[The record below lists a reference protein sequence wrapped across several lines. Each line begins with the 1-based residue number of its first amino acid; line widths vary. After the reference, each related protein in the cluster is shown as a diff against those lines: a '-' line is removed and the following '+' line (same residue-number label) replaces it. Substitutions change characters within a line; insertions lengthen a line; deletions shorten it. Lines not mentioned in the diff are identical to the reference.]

1 MKRYTMAILAI
12 IFLIILG
19 ACGTGE
25 KSDTKKDN
33 AEDQQQAG
41 ESADGERVIKQ
52 LGKEYTVPEK
62 VERIVIVGA
71 IEAMED
77 SMVLDV
83 KPVGASTTGG
93 EFPKLFTST
102 VLSDAEPIG
111 EKTEPNVESI
121 LQLKP
126 DVILMS
132 TKFPEETTEK
142 MEKLAPVIPISHISD
157 DWKDNLETLAALTGK
172 EDVAKKALQSYEKQL
187 EDTKAELSSSVKD
200 EKVLAIR
207 IRNGDIFIYPEN
219 VFLNASLYED
229 LGYEAPEEVKAA
241 KAQEMLPLEKLSEI
255 DPDYIFVQFEA
266 SSNQDDKNALKDLAK
281 NPIWQ
286 SLKAV
291 KNDHVFENVIDP
303 ILEGGPLYSRT
314 EFLKAASDKL
324 SD

>member
-1 MKRYTMAILAI
+1 MKRYTIATLAI
-12 IFLIILG
+12 IFLVILA
-19 ACGTGE
+19 ACGAGE
-25 KSDTKKDN
+25 KGSTKNEKEEN
-33 AEDQQQAG
+33 QQKT
-41 ESADGERVIKQ
+41 SVSSDGERVIKH
-52 LGKEYTVPEK
+52 LGKEYKVPQN
-62 VERIVIVGA
+62 VNRIVIVGA

-93 EFPKLFTST
+93 EFPKLFAST
-102 VLSDAEPIG
+102 ILSDAKPIG
-111 EKTEPNVESI
+111 EKTEPNLEAI

-142 MEKLAPVIPISHISD
+142 VEKLAPVIPISHISD
-157 DWKDNLETLAALTGK
+157 DWKDNLNVLAELTGK

-187 EDTKAELSSSVKD
+187 EDTKEKLGSSVKD
-200 EKVLAIR
+200 KNVLSIR

-229 LGYEAPEEVKAA
+229 LGYQAPDEVKAA

-255 DPDYIFVQFEA
+255 DPDYMFVQFEA
-266 SSNQDDKNALKDLAK
+266 SSNADDKNALKDLEK

-291 KNDHVFENVIDP
+291 QHDKVFVNTIDP

-314 EFLKAASDKL
+314 EFLKAVSDKL
-324 SD
+324 AD